1 MSRPRDRASSA
12 GLLPHMKGRRWA
24 DGKTFT
30 YRYHPIGGEPM
41 NLGQDR
47 KAAIQ
52 QVLDI
57 TSKPVDSTN
66 TLKWVW
72 NKHIAEDPR
81 WKRVSQLSKDDYT
94 DAWSQIR
101 KTFGA
106 MQASAIESSMVARY
120 VRIERK
126 NARTHRAGPTSNAA
140 HCPTS
145 SVTGFC
151 SGRARSIRPS
161 ASSCTTASPGPTRRG
176 KRFSPSFGSG

>member
-24 DGKTFT
+24 DRKTFT

-72 NKHIAEDPR
+72 NKHIADDPR
-81 WKRVSQLSKDDYT
+81 WKRLSQLSKDDYT

-101 KTFGA
+101 KTFDA
-106 MQASAIESSMVARY
+106 MQASATNRAWWRGTCTLS
-120 VRIERK
+120 
-126 NARTHRAGPTSNAA
+126 ARTHRAGPTSNAA

-151 SGRARSIRPS
+151 SGLARSIRPS
-161 ASSCTTASPGPTRRG
+161 ASSCTTASPGPTRRR